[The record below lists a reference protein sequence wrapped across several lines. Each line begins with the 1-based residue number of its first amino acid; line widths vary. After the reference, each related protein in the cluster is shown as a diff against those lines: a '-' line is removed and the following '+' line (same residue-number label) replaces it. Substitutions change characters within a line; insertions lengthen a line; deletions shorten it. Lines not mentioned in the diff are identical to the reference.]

1 MYSNEKLLNFKQ
13 YFASDAD
20 YVFFARSLYEQHHL
34 RSSINFAIYKIN
46 PGKFTA
52 GIFNSNFKRK
62 VETFAASNN
71 ASSFMS
77 LVKRTTHT
85 GNLEIVFVW
94 CTIAMVK
101 ELEIHTY
108 FLTLSWADLRWE
120 LLAYIIDKLNN
131 FGISYGE
138 LKCFKLSKRM

>member
-1 MYSNEKLLNFKQ
+1 M
-13 YFASDAD
+13 
-20 YVFFARSLYEQHHL
+20 YEQHHL
-34 RSSINFAIYKIN
+34 RSSINFAIYKIS

-85 GNLEIVFVW
+85 GNLEIVFV
-94 CTIAMVK
+94 
-101 ELEIHTY
+101 
-108 FLTLSWADLRWE
+108 
-120 LLAYIIDKLNN
+120 
-131 FGISYGE
+131 
-138 LKCFKLSKRM
+138 